1 MDFLVSIQEFIIG
14 IFKAGADNFVE
25 WMIEVVPI
33 VLMILI
39 LMNAI
44 GYMIGEKRVQQLSN
58 LANKNVFVKYMILPF
73 VSAIAIGNPLC
84 LALGRFLPERY
95 KPSYIAS
102 ATYFCHTSNGIFSHI
117 NPAELLIWLGIAR
130 GIETLGLSTAPLAI
144 RYLLVGLLVNF
155 ISGIVTD
162 YTTDYVMK
170 KKNIELSDELVIE
183 KNQFSD
189 ELKESSDYQAA
200 KVIKGP
206 GGFGGPLII
215 QPTAKKNKIIYIT
228 GGKKHPVVDKLEQIT
243 GCEAVNGF
251 QTTIDDQ
258 EICAAIIDC
267 GGTLRCGI
275 YPKKQILTINV
286 LATGK
291 SGPLAKYITEDIYV
305 SAVGV
310 DEIISLDNS
319 LENNDVKNKPKFN
332 LGLSLGKV
340 ISIFFKS
347 GKDSVETMISTII
360 PLIAVV
366 SLFIGI
372 INGSGVAIIIAETMK
387 PLVGTGWGLILIGII
402 CSIPFLSPILAPGAV
417 VGQIVGALIGVQI
430 GLGVIDPCLAL
441 PALFAINT
449 QAACDFV
456 PVALGLAQAK
466 PETIEV
472 GVQSVLYSRF
482 ITSFIRVGIAWL
494 CSVTMY

>member
-1 MDFLVSIQEFIIG
+1 MNILVEVQDFIIG

-25 WMIEVVPI
+25 WMVEVVPI

-39 LMNAI
+39 LMNAV
-44 GYMIGEKRVQQLSN
+44 GYMIGEKRLQKLSKI
-58 LANKNVFVKYMILPF
+58 ANKNVFVKYMILPF

-84 LALGRFLPERY
+84 LALGKVFPERY

-102 ATYFCHTSNGIFSHI
+102 ATYFCHTSNGVFSHI

-144 RYLLVGLLVNF
+144 RYLLVGLVVNF

-162 YTTDYVMK
+162 YTTSQVMK
-170 KKNIELSDELVIE
+170 KKHINLSDELVIE
-183 KNQFSD
+183 T
-189 ELKESSDYQAA
+189 KEAVEIEEDSDYQAV
-200 KVIKGP
+200 KVIKGL

-215 QPTAKKNKIIYIT
+215 QPTAKRNKIVYIT
-228 GGKKHPVVDKLEQIT
+228 GGKKHPIVDKLEQLT
-243 GCEAVNGF
+243 SCKVVNGF
-251 QTTIDDQ
+251 ETTVDDQ

-275 YPKKQILTINV
+275 YPKKKIPTINV

-305 SAVGV
+305 SAVGL
-310 DEIISLDNS
+310 DEISRLDDS
-319 LENNDVKNKPKFN
+319 LEDDFEELKPKVNVGF
-332 LGLSLGKV
+332 SVGKF

-372 INGSGVAIIIAETMK
+372 INGTGIAVVIAETMK
-387 PLVGTGWGLILIGII
+387 PLITTGWGLMLIGVI
-402 CSIPFLSPILAPGAV
+402 CAIPFLAPILAPGAV

-430 GLGVIDPCLAL
+430 GLGVIDPTLAL

-449 QAACDFV
+449 QAACDFI
-456 PVALGLAQAK
+456 PVALGLAEAK
-466 PETIEV
+466 SETIEV

-482 ITSFIRVGIAWL
+482 ITSFLRVGIAWL
-494 CSVTMY
+494 CSMGMY